1 MSARRNFSIPFVKV
15 SRRGGCAVWGLRHSS
30 KRACTRPNAFGSTSG
45 IWELVPHELLPQ
57 GATVAYFNAHAFMEE
72 AHVAHFN
79 AARPEGREMERRA
92 QTSEAEFDAGTTML
106 REFMDT
112 GAHYDETLRAQF
124 PLFRGAPPP
133 WHPYPEAWTEGAPRS
148 DGNAGLA
155 HGGTAPF
162 SGQGRRLGD

>member
-1 MSARRNFSIPFVKV
+1 MDWLSAM
-15 SRRGGCAVWGLRHSS
+15 HSDV
-30 KRACTRPNAFGSTSG
+30 TPTPGT
-45 IWELVPHELLPQ
+45 WELVPHELLPQ

-72 AHVAHFN
+72 SHVAHFN

-133 WHPYPEAWTEGAPRS
+133 WHPYPEAWTECAPRS
-148 DGNAGLA
+148 DSDPGLA